1 MKLAW
6 LAATVAS
13 LCISTSAAAEC
24 RLSIVRGDSPTVT
37 HEPFGVTPTQMS
49 FSVGVR
55 NAGDESCLASLYLL
69 PREGQPLLSDG
80 RHSLAYIVRSPAGL
94 GGGGELGP
102 ATVTVPAGELQ
113 TVLIDAE
120 IPAGFAAPGDY
131 VGEIGLR
138 LNRDRDL
145 VAQSTMTLRAS
156 VPPRVQMSISGARS
170 RDRAAVGAGPALM
183 DLGTL
188 HDGSAATVFVNVWT
202 NSSVRVSIQSENLG
216 VLRLVSNPGL
226 SPIPYV
232 VHFAGESGSL
242 SGPMRAVRSP
252 AETSDG
258 DSYPLSVVVPIVR
271 APFAGTYRDVL
282 TVSVDNY

>member
-6 LAATVAS
+6 LVATAAS

-24 RLSIVRGDSPTVT
+24 RLSIVRGDSPSVT
-37 HEPFGVTPTQMS
+37 HEPFGATPTQMS

-55 NAGDESCLASLYLL
+55 NDGDESCLASLYLL

-80 RHSLAYIVRSPAGL
+80 RHSLPYIVRSPAGL

-102 ATVTVPAGELQ
+102 ATITVPAGELRSVQ
-113 TVLIDAE
+113 IDAE
-120 IPAGFAAPGDY
+120 IPAGFAAPGNY
-131 VGEIGLR
+131 VGEVGLR

-145 VAQSTMTLRAS
+145 IAQSTVVLHAA
-156 VPPRVQMSISGARS
+156 VPPRVQMSISGTRS
-170 RDRAAVGAGPALM
+170 RERGTIAAGPALM

-188 HDGSAATVFVNVWT
+188 RDGSAATVFVNVWT
-202 NSSVRVSIQSENLG
+202 NSSVRVSIQSENGG
-216 VLRLVSNPGL
+216 VLRLVDNPRL
-226 SPIPYV
+226 PSIPYV
-232 VHFAGESGSL
+232 VSFAGESGSL
-242 SGPMRAVRSP
+242 AAPMLAVRSP

-258 DSYPLSVVVPIVR
+258 DSYPLSVIVPTIGAR
-271 APFAGTYRDVL
+271 FAGTYRDVL